1 MPGGSTPFAQLD
13 LRIDKIFYFK
23 GVHAGLL
30 RRRSERNGQQ
40 APAARRGDVHG
51 VIENPDAPLSEQRYR
66 MKFISQVSGTLLPS
80 IGITVEF

>member
-1 MPGGSTPFAQLD
+1 MLGFYVDVQNVTGSK
-13 LRIDKIFYFK
+13 LR
-23 GVHAGLL
+23 
-30 RRRSERNGQQ
+30 Q
-40 APAARRGDVHG
+40 PDVAMSTG